1 MGSKKKTFHVC
12 NKPKTHFMYAICVCF
27 SLCFHGG
34 FRRFYATR
42 LSAGKFW
49 MFLPRPTWIQ
59 WGFFVGQIQK
69 CLSFCLSINLQVGYD
84 FVIFC
89 ICTHGFYIVTGTCGK
104 SIDTCRKRLNLPNLS
119 SLGNKNM
126 VLNLQRKNRT
136 TSG

>member
-1 MGSKKKTFHVC
+1 
-12 NKPKTHFMYAICVCF
+12 MYAICVCF

-89 ICTHGFYIVTGTCGK
+89 ICINTLCIYIHTYTYTRILYCDRHMWK
-104 SIDTCRKRLNLPNLS
+104 IHRHMSKKAQLAQPIKPR
-119 SLGNKNM
+119 
-126 VLNLQRKNRT
+126 Q
-136 TSG
+136 